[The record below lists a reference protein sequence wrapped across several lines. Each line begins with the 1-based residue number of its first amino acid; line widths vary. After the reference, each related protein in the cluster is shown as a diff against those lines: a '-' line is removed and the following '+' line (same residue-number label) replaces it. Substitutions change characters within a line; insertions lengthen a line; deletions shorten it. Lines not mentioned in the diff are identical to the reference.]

1 MGAAKTTSGEPP
13 TATPL
18 TTARTPSVTSTLDP
32 LTLTVVLLLFIV
44 LLLFMWIVYFGMGKG
59 YQEPA
64 HVSIWIG
71 GARGQSTPRLH
82 SWTNVN
88 ARRCPPAQR
97 SAAFFAVTRTT

>member
-32 LTLTVVLLLFIV
+32 LTLTVVLLLF
-44 LLLFMWIVYFGMGKG
+44 MWIVYFGMGKG

-64 HVSIWIG
+64 HVS
-71 GARGQSTPRLH
+71 RM
-82 SWTNVN
+82 V
-88 ARRCPPAQR
+88 CPQ
-97 SAAFFAVTRTT
+97 